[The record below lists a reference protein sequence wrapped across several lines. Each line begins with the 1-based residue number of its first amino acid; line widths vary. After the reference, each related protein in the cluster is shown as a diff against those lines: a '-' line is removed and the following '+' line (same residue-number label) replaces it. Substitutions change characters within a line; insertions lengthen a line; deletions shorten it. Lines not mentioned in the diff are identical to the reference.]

1 MERRRYPRARS
12 YYGGVIAFNARKST
26 IDCVVRNFSHAG
38 AKIAMTGTVLLPDS
52 FDLTIARRHTS
63 FRARLIWRSSSEA
76 GVTFDPTGSPAV
88 VSLDIA
94 RKLHLGKAEVTRLRR
109 RVSELS
115 NGY

>member
-26 IDCVVRNFSHAG
+26 IACIVRNFSLAG

-52 FDLTIARRHTS
+52 FDLTIARRDTS
-63 FRARLIWRSSSEA
+63 FRARLVWRDNFEA

-88 VSLDIA
+88 VSLDVA
-94 RKLHLGKAEVTRLRR
+94 RKLHLRKAEIMRLRR

-115 NGY
+115 DGY